1 MKKNKYVIVMFLGI
15 LIMLLLFVL
24 FISNKEGLTNDCKYQ
39 YLGTPPDGS
48 DKLWNEDVK
57 NEFINIYNKTVKE
70 ILTNFTGINKENVEF
85 NAKSMYTEEEA
96 KYYIKNKKFPI
107 NSYMSNLLKNDAKLK
122 AKFNEP
128 VTPDNVLKINSVR
141 KIYYDYI
148 YNDDE
153 TDKKSDSF
161 KIFVGEMPEPS
172 CNSNEIMSNE
182 SNEKVSNETGSQLS
196 SSDFN
201 KLKNIC
207 KSVK

>member
-107 NSYMSNLLKNDAKLK
+107 N
-122 AKFNEP
+122 
-128 VTPDNVLKINSVR
+128 
-141 KIYYDYI
+141 
-148 YNDDE
+148 
-153 TDKKSDSF
+153 
-161 KIFVGEMPEPS
+161 
-172 CNSNEIMSNE
+172 
-182 SNEKVSNETGSQLS
+182 
-196 SSDFN
+196 
-201 KLKNIC
+201 
-207 KSVK
+207 